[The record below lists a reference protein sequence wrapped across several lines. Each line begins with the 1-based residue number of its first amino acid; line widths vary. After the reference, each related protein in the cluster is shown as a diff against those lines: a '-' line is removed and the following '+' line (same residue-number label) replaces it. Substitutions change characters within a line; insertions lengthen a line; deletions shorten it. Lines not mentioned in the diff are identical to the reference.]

1 MQETEVAKPNKA
13 KSRNPHTVAGPS
25 RLSVTDNK
33 ARAKNEELCSTL
45 YTLGLKKLHKINTH
59 SVCILTTAELAGN

>member
-13 KSRNPHTVAGPS
+13 KIKKSTHSGRPFKT
-25 RLSVTDNK
+25 VTDNK
-33 ARAKNEELCSTL
+33 ARAKSEELCSTL

-59 SVCILTTAELAGN
+59 SECILATAELAGN